1 MLHLFLIYLN
11 IASIFLTKQE
21 ESNEHYSLGES
32 HIDFFNEFDFD
43 ICAFDHTYSFHK
55 PLKNQEV
62 CILTDNFLSF
72 LLKMGVTFA
81 FFNSEENVD

>member
-21 ESNEHYSLGES
+21 DSNEHYSFGES
-32 HIDFFNEFDFD
+32 FNEFGFD

-55 PLKNQEV
+55 FLKNQEV